1 MEGFI
6 EQINRIRKI
15 LLGVS
20 VSAIVL
26 APLAIGLSIF
36 LITHPRFFRVL
47 EGESEFGA
55 VLSILLAAVIVISAI
70 WLVVGVRQHLS
81 LSSWNKRYNQY
92 TKEKDEINKKIAA
105 QYGLDED

>member
-15 LLGVS
+15 LFGVS

-36 LITHPRFFRVL
+36 LINHPRFVAVL
-47 EGESEFGA
+47 DKESEFGI
-55 VLSILLAAVIVISAI
+55 VLIVLLAAVIMISAI
-70 WLVVGVRQHLS
+70 WLIVGIRQHFS
-81 LSSWNKRYNQY
+81 LSSWNKQYSQY
-92 TKEKDEINKKIAA
+92 TKEKDEIDKKIAA
-105 QYGLDED
+105 QYGLDKN

>member
-15 LLGVS
+15 LFGVS

-47 EGESEFGA
+47 ERESEFGA
-55 VLSILLAAVIVISAI
+55 VLSILLAAVIMISAI
-70 WLVVGVRQHLS
+70 WLVVGIRQHIS

-92 TKEKDEINKKIAA
+92 AKEKDEINKKIAV